1 MPATSDETLEVVHQ
15 WVQKA
20 ESDFTSAVHLLG
32 LKQNCPTDS
41 VCFHVQQCIEKY
53 LKASLVLYDIDF
65 GRTHHIS
72 ALLRLMPEDLRPEMS
87 VEEQERLTDY
97 AVTTRYPGDYD
108 TISLKEA
115 RKAVQLARRT
125 RRKIRRQLRSAL

>member
-1 MPATSDETLEVVHQ
+1 MPAISDETREVVRQ

-32 LKQNCPTDS
+32 IKQSCPTDS

-53 LKASLVLYDIDF
+53 LKASLVVHGIDF
-65 GRTHHIS
+65 GRTHHVS
-72 ALLRLMPEDLRPEMS
+72 VLMGLLPEDLRPDLS
-87 VEEQERLTDY
+87 AEEQERLTDY

-108 TISLKEA
+108 PISLVEA

-125 RRKIRRQLRSAL
+125 RRQMRRELRPAL

>member
-1 MPATSDETLEVVHQ
+1 MPATNDETLEVVRQ
-15 WVQKA
+15 WVEKA

-53 LKASLVLYDIDF
+53 LKASLVLHGIDF
-65 GRTHHIS
+65 GRTHHIG
-72 ALLRLMPEDLRPEMS
+72 ALMELLPEDSRPEMS

-108 TISLKEA
+108 PITLTEA

-125 RRKIRRQLRSAL
+125 RRQMRQRLHPAL